1 MFLGIMLRDMYIFK
15 FDQNASENALYLP
28 LCTQADEEASRP
40 GNLKVMRF
48 EVAGALTHTLQ
59 TTYFERAG
67 ETLPPGSVR
76 LCLRFYDDPPSDLAG
91 FMRVFGDLEMS
102 YTDTTAR
109 VVTSLDL
116 KEVVLLSGEWP
127 LATDEVPVIG
137 TWTPQSGFKFNAVPS
152 GVYDRPETQVL
163 AAQSDDSDGDRD
175 GEGDSEED
183 GATEENSEDPNDLD
197 NASQGREMDQ

>member
-1 MFLGIMLRDMYIFK
+1 
-15 FDQNASENALYLP
+15 
-28 LCTQADEEASRP
+28 
-40 GNLKVMRF
+40 
-48 EVAGALTHTLQ
+48 
-59 TTYFERAG
+59 
-67 ETLPPGSVR
+67 
-76 LCLRFYDDPPSDLAG
+76 
-91 FMRVFGDLEMS
+91 
-102 YTDTTAR
+102 